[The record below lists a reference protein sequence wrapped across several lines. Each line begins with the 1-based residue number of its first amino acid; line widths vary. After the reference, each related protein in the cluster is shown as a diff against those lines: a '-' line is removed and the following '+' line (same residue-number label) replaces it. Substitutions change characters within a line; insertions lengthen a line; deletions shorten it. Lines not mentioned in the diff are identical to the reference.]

1 MMDMMK
7 KIATTR
13 NNTYTIIIENG
24 LLYKVMEDIL
34 QVSSKKYYI
43 FLIGVTLW
51 PTGTSSLKSLP
62 NVLKHSLRKISH
74 NTGFL

>member
-1 MMDMMK
+1 MNMMK
-7 KIATTR
+7 KKATTR

-24 LLYKVMEDIL
+24 LLCKVMEDIL

-43 FLIGVTLW
+43 FLIGVILW
-51 PTGTSSLKSLP
+51 PTGTSSLKPLS
-62 NVLKHSLRKISH
+62 NVLNHLLRKISH